1 MKLTE
6 LYQYIKSGRFRTD
19 IMFNFKKIRI
29 IEIFRREKKKRKKSL
44 IRLFFDEKAE
54 IERTD
59 IFRIVCHAVEKEI
72 LQSVENGK
80 LSRFSN
86 DFYCVDVFYW
96 DENHKLCSMQIVEDL
111 GRD

>member
-1 MKLTE
+1 MTLTE
-6 LYQYIKSGRFRTD
+6 LYQYIKSGRLRTD

-29 IEIFRREKKKRKKSL
+29 IEILRREDGSGQKSL

-59 IFRIVCHAVEKEI
+59 IFRIVCHAVEREI

-86 DFYCVDVFYW
+86 YFYCVDVFYW
-96 DENHKLCSMQIVEDL
+96 DENHKLCSMQIVEDR
-111 GRD
+111 GK